1 MIYIYIYIKYIYI
14 YIKYI
19 YIYNDLVWNP
29 NPGIYGPS
37 PYNFLRIQHA
47 YPSPETLN
55 SVVLEVV
62 RLNMVKYIYIYIC
75 LDTSYY
81 IEIPWIKQEHRSS
94 SYPNRLCTPCYPHRM
109 GPVSFRSMGI
119 WEWSKSFRFSVSTM
133 LNHTMWGPP
142 VISWFISSSNYS
154 YKYHK
159 PYRFEILRHWK
170 HRLDPF
176 PSYKWLR
183 SDPSTF
189 ILQHFLGD
197 STRSLPS
204 NRQRGQRECFQ
215 GRWWSLEVSHGA
227 QAKDIKI

>member
-1 MIYIYIYIKYIYI
+1 MII
-14 YIKYI
+14 
-19 YIYNDLVWNP
+19 
-29 NPGIYGPS
+29 
-37 PYNFLRIQHA
+37 
-47 YPSPETLN
+47 
-55 SVVLEVV
+55 V
-62 RLNMVKYIYIYIC
+62 RLGEVRER
-75 LDTSYY
+75 TVV
-81 IEIPWIKQEHRSS
+81 SS
-94 SYPNRLCTPCYPHRM
+94 S
-109 GPVSFRSMGI
+109 GI
-119 WEWSKSFRFSVSTM
+119 CRDNLSKKTSVSAIVKSS
-133 LNHTMWGPP
+133 LQDYSHLEEDRLLFLDSVWGPP